1 MASEKNMTEVYFEWW
16 LEELKSHGL
25 VKEYTREPKTFELY
39 AALPI
44 YYNQHYNKKEPI
56 IKNFNLFQP
65 ITYTPDY
72 KVVFDKRMLNKL
84 FGTIDINS
92 SEIDEW
98 GFSKPGSIFQETL
111 FYSTSD
117 MKEGNFELWFDVK
130 PPSSALRF
138 SGSLGSSR
146 DFPIKQR
153 LVYEKFGIII
163 NKVVPIGNKNSLFSK
178 TFMPERY
185 KWTDK
190 SGQLRK
196 MKDYEKSSKFL
207 KDYCVTK
214 DINIFF

>member
-1 MASEKNMTEVYFEWW
+1 MASEINMTEVYFEWW
-16 LEELKSHGL
+16 LEELKSEGL
-25 VKEYTREPKTFELY
+25 VISYEREPKTFELY
-39 AALPI
+39 SALPI
-44 YYNQHYNKKEPI
+44 YYNQHYNRKEPI

-65 ITYTPDY
+65 VTYTPDY

-111 FYSTSD
+111 FYSTSN
-117 MKEGNFELWFDVK
+117 MKNGSFELWFDVK

-207 KDYCVTK
+207 KDYCITK